1 MPRYATIVSL
11 IAVFFFVTN
20 RAQINKSLTI
30 KITETMQRVRINAG
44 KAGLVFRSGDFK
56 RVITEG
62 VYWIY
67 PFETVVQYDMSKP
80 FYPFVEVNLL
90 LRNKQMRELLQVV
103 EIRDNE
109 IALQYEN
116 GNFKNVLTPGRF
128 TFWNGLTNFSFEIID
143 LSTIVIDQK
152 IDKAIL
158 NRKELVPY
166 VRVFVVESYQK
177 GVLYVDGNFEKVLS
191 TGAYYFWKNE
201 VSVKVETVDMR
212 QRQLEIS
219 GQEILTRD
227 KTGLRVNFIAQFKVV
242 DIEKAVID
250 NKDYEKQ
257 LYILAQLAL
266 REFIGT
272 YTLDEL
278 LEKKEAISTYVM
290 KALKDK
296 SGALGVQ
303 ISDCGV
309 RDIILPG
316 EVKDIMNK
324 VLIAQKQAQA
334 NVIMRREETAST
346 RSLLNTARLMEDNE
360 MLFKLKEMEFV
371 EKIADKIGEITVA
384 GNGQVID
391 QLKSLFTPVK

>member
-1 MPRYATIVSL
+1 
-11 IAVFFFVTN
+11 
-20 RAQINKSLTI
+20 
-30 KITETMQRVRINAG
+30 
-44 KAGLVFRSGDFK
+44 
-56 RVITEG
+56 
-62 VYWIY
+62 
-67 PFETVVQYDMSKP
+67 
-80 FYPFVEVNLL
+80 
-90 LRNKQMRELLQVV
+90 
-103 EIRDNE
+103 
-109 IALQYEN
+109 
-116 GNFKNVLTPGRF
+116 
-128 TFWNGLTNFSFEIID
+128 
-143 LSTIVIDQK
+143 
-152 IDKAIL
+152 
-158 NRKELVPY
+158 
-166 VRVFVVESYQK
+166 
-177 GVLYVDGNFEKVLS
+177 VLS

-201 VSVKVETVDMR
+201 ISVKVETVDMR

-278 LEKKEAISTYVM
+278 LEKKEAISIYVM